1 MKGKNYEL
9 DLRLDQQDKKED
21 TMKRLLSMLLVVT
34 LVALMATPA
43 YAQVGQKE
51 EAIDENVAT
60 TLAMLFVGSNL
71 KDETSWNMKTD
82 ILDTVPLYN
91 SENEISAYCI
101 KLKTGVNSSGYVVVS
116 ADMTKPL
123 IQEYSTECVPIFETQ
138 QFNASTARSLNG
150 NNTVYYG
157 GPLNYASKAVEV
169 AQEENATN
177 SVDVTELTKNNEKL
191 IQEIVNTGTLAEN
204 QNGVQRAGK
213 RISDPLEYLH
223 ELYPSWTFNNA
234 GYYNMGENAIAPYLI
249 KENNACAMYAIS
261 AILKYKLGNA
271 YTFTSIKNTVLQL
284 FRNSSFGKDNPS
296 GDYYL
301 ENGEYT
307 RFTNICLA
315 HYGLRQ
321 SASSSLDAWG
331 VGKIAI
337 SQNRPV
343 MLNIWSAPGGNYS
356 NHTVTAYAWTQ
367 FVTVSTN
374 LHYQFFKVRDGYTT
388 SNVGRYVY
396 FGSMAPAYVTT
407 V

>member
-1 MKGKNYEL
+1 
-9 DLRLDQQDKKED
+9 
-21 TMKRLLSMLLVVT
+21 
-34 LVALMATPA
+34 
-43 YAQVGQKE
+43 
-51 EAIDENVAT
+51 
-60 TLAMLFVGSNL
+60 
-71 KDETSWNMKTD
+71 
-82 ILDTVPLYN
+82 
-91 SENEISAYCI
+91 
-101 KLKTGVNSSGYVVVS
+101 
-116 ADMTKPL
+116 
-123 IQEYSTECVPIFETQ
+123 
-138 QFNASTARSLNG
+138 
-150 NNTVYYG
+150 
-157 GPLNYASKAVEV
+157 
-169 AQEENATN
+169 
-177 SVDVTELTKNNEKL
+177 
-191 IQEIVNTGTLAEN
+191 
-204 QNGVQRAGK
+204 
-213 RISDPLEYLH
+213 
-223 ELYPSWTFNNA
+223 
-234 GYYNMGENAIAPYLI
+234 MGENAIAPYLI

-374 LHYQFFKVRDGYTT
+374 LNYQFFKVRDGYTT